1 MTIIYIERVNFRKV
15 NGVVYKGQHDY
26 VRKTKDETTL
36 NNLMKKLNVVY
47 AKNIKTNEV
56 LFDRR

>member
-15 NGVVYKGQHDY
+15 NGVICKGQHDY
-26 VRKTKDETTL
+26 TRKTKDETSL
-36 NNLMKKLNVVY
+36 NKLMKKLNIVY
-47 AKNIKTNEV
+47 AKNTKTNEV

>member
-1 MTIIYIERVNFRKV
+1 MSIIYIERVNFRKV

-26 VRKTKDETTL
+26 IRKTKDETSL
-36 NNLMKKLNVVY
+36 KKLMEKVNVVY
-47 AKNIKTNEV
+47 AKNTKTNEV